1 MHRSRIESPSDA
13 RTLERVRLAS
23 SHAEGAASSPAEE
36 RALVER
42 ARRGDQAAFGQLV
55 GRYGPMVLS
64 LAYASTLNRSD
75 AEDIAQ
81 ETFVS
86 AWRSL
91 PGFRG
96 DASFSTWVYG
106 LARSRCTDW
115 ARRASVRPR
124 LWAGNDRFQTAGISS
139 EPGSEDRK
147 TAGAIMRA
155 AAALPLPQRQAV
167 LMRDLQG
174 LSYEEIAAVQDV
186 AVGTVRSRIS
196 AARRLI
202 AAEAGA

>member
-1 MHRSRIESPSDA
+1 VPLVIRPD
-13 RTLERVRLAS
+13 
-23 SHAEGAASSPAEE
+23 EGAAPSPEEE

-42 ARRGDQAAFGQLV
+42 ARRGDEGAFGLLV

-86 AWRSL
+86 AWRAL
-91 PGFRG
+91 PRFRG

-106 LARSRCTDW
+106 LARNRCTDW
-115 ARRASVRPR
+115 VRRASARPR
-124 LWAGNDRFQTAGISS
+124 LWGGDDRFEAAIS
-139 EPGSEDRK
+139 PDLASEDRK
-147 TAGAIMRA
+147 TVRAIMLA
-155 AAALPLPQRQAV
+155 AAALPLAQRQAV
-167 LMRDLQG
+167 LMRDVQG
-174 LSYEEIAAVQDV
+174 LSYEEIAAAQDV
-186 AVGTVRSRIS
+186 PLGTVRSRIS

-202 AAEAGA
+202 AAKAGA